1 MNELLPDI
9 ERWRDAGKK
18 VAVATVVQAYGSAP
32 RRAGAKMA
40 ISEDGE
46 FVGSVSG
53 GCVENDV
60 VEHAKQVIE
69 EDHPRL
75 VPYGISDEMAFN
87 VGLACGGQIEVF
99 IQPFG
104 RAFPTEKPVAFT
116 YVIDGE
122 GQGNGLLA
130 WEFGKH
136 RGSLGRGDEFDDRVA
151 RDAIAQLKA
160 GPPKRITYD
169 DAPGG
174 PATVFV
180 DTYPAQPT
188 VVIFGAVHIGVALA
202 RLAKD
207 IGTFRVV
214 VVDARGIWAT
224 RERFP
229 TADEIHVMHADDYL
243 KTHPLGSN
251 SYVAVLSHDPK
262 LDDPA
267 LFGAL
272 QSDARFVGAIGSPK
286 TQRERR
292 QRLVQAGLTEEQM
305 NRLHGPI
312 GLDIG
317 AQSPEEIGV
326 AVLAQMIAAK
336 SGKLGGQAEPASR
349 QSAAPVAV
357 GAPGR

>member
-1 MNELLPDI
+1 MKELLPDI

-18 VAVATVVQAYGSAP
+18 VAIATVVQAYGSAP
-32 RRAGAKMA
+32 RRPGAKMA
-40 ISEDGE
+40 IAEDGE

-60 VEHAKQVIE
+60 VEHAKQVLE

-104 RAFPTEKPVAFT
+104 RAFPTEKPVAFA
-116 YVIDGE
+116 YVVDGE

-130 WEFGKH
+130 WEMGKH
-136 RGSLGRGDEFDDRVA
+136 RGSLGHGDAFDDR
-151 RDAIAQLKA
+151 
-160 GPPKRITYD
+160 
-169 DAPGG
+169 
-174 PATVFV
+174 VFV

-188 VVIFGAVHIGVALA
+188 IVIFGGVHIGVALA
-202 RLAKD
+202 QLAKAT
-207 IGTFRVV
+207 GGFRVV
-214 VVDARGIWAT
+214 VVDARGAWAT
-224 RERFP
+224 PERFAS
-229 TADEIHVMHADDYL
+229 ADEIHVMHADDYL
-243 KTHPLGSN
+243 KGHPLHSN
-251 SYVAVLSHDPK
+251 AYVAVLSHDPK

-272 QSDARFVGAIGSPK
+272 QSDARFIGAIGSPK

-292 QRLVQAGLTEEQM
+292 ERLAAAGITQEQLA
-305 NRLHGPI
+305 RLHGPI

-326 AVLAQMIAAK
+326 AILAQIIAAK
-336 SGKLGGQAEPASR
+336 SGKL
-349 QSAAPVAV
+349 AAAVAPERARAAAAAV
-357 GAPGR
+357 S

>member
-1 MNELLPDI
+1 MKELLPDI
-9 ERWRDAGKK
+9 ERWRSAGKK

-32 RRAGAKMA
+32 RRPGAKMA

-60 VEHAKQVIE
+60 VEHARQVIE

-104 RAFPTEKPVAFT
+104 KAFPTEKPVAFA
-116 YVIDGE
+116 YVVDGPS
-122 GQGNGLLA
+122 QGSGLLA

-136 RGSLGRGDEFDDRVA
+136 RGSVGQGEHFDDRVA
-151 RDAIAQLKA
+151 RDAMALLKDGRSGQL
-160 GPPKRITYD
+160 RYE
-169 DAPGG
+169 DAPEG
-174 PATVFV
+174 PTRLFV
-180 DTYPAQPT
+180 DAYPAQPT
-188 VVIFGAVHIGVALA
+188 IVIFGGVHTGVALA
-202 RLAKD
+202 QLAKAT
-207 IGTFRVV
+207 GGFRVV
-214 VVDARGIWAT
+214 VVDARGAWAKP
-224 RERFP
+224 ERFP
-229 TADEIHVMHADDYL
+229 MADEIHVMHADDYL
-243 KTHPLGSN
+243 KGHPLTSQ

-292 QRLVQAGLTEEQM
+292 ERLKAAGLTDEQLG
-305 NRLHGPI
+305 RLYGPV

-317 AQSPEEIGV
+317 AQSPEEIGL
-326 AVLAQMIAAK
+326 AILAQIVAAK
-336 SGKLGGQAEPASR
+336 NGKLPLPVSERPR
-349 QSAAPVAV
+349 VAAAV
-357 GAPGR
+357 

>member
-1 MNELLPDI
+1 MKELLPDI

-18 VAVATVVQAYGSAP
+18 VAIATVVQAYGSAP
-32 RRAGAKMA
+32 RRPGAKMA
-40 ISEDGE
+40 IADNGE

-60 VEHAKQVIE
+60 VEHARQVLE
-69 EDHPRL
+69 EDHARL

-104 RAFPTEKPVAFT
+104 RAFPTEKPVAFA
-116 YVIDGE
+116 YVVDGD

-136 RGSLGRGDEFDDRVA
+136 RGSLGRGDALDERA
-151 RDAIAQLKA
+151 AQDAINLLRAGQPGQL
-160 GPPKRITYD
+160 RYD

-174 PATVFV
+174 PLRVFV

-188 VVIFGAVHIGVALA
+188 IVIFGGVHIGVALA
-202 RLAKD
+202 HLAKAT
-207 IGTFRVV
+207 GGFRVV
-214 VVDARGIWAT
+214 VVDARGVWAT
-224 RERFP
+224 PERFP
-229 TADEIHVMHADDYL
+229 EADEIHVMHAEDYL
-243 KTHPLGSN
+243 RAHPLGSN

-272 QSDARFVGAIGSPK
+272 QSHARFVGAIGSPK

-292 QRLVQAGLTEEQM
+292 ERLKAAGLTQEQLA
-305 NRLHGPI
+305 RLHGPI
-312 GLDIG
+312 GLDLG

-336 SGKLGGQAEPASR
+336 NGKL
-349 QSAAPVAV
+349 AAPEQRQAAVAV
-357 GAPGR
+357 

>member
-1 MNELLPDI
+1 
-9 ERWRDAGKK
+9 
-18 VAVATVVQAYGSAP
+18 
-32 RRAGAKMA
+32 MA

-60 VEHAKQVIE
+60 VEHAKQVLE

-104 RAFPTEKPVAFT
+104 RAFPTEKPVAFA
-116 YVIDGE
+116 YVVDGPN
-122 GQGNGLLA
+122 QGSGLLA

-136 RGSLGRGDEFDDRVA
+136 RGTLGLGDAFDERVA
-151 RDAIAQLKA
+151 QDAIAKLRGGFPGQLA
-160 GPPKRITYD
+160 YE
-169 DAPGG
+169 DAPQG
-174 PATVFV
+174 PVRVFV

-188 VVIFGAVHIGVALA
+188 IVIFGGVHIGVALCH
-202 RLAKD
+202 LAKAT
-207 IGTFRVV
+207 GGFRVV

-224 RERFP
+224 PARFP
-229 TADEIHVMHADDYL
+229 EADEIHVMHADDYL
-243 KTHPLGSN
+243 KGHPLGSN
-251 SYVAVLSHDPK
+251 AYVAVLSHDPK

-267 LFGAL
+267 LIGAL
-272 QSDARFVGAIGSPK
+272 QSDAKFVGAIGSPK

-292 QRLVQAGLTEEQM
+292 ERLQTAGITDEQLA
-305 NRLHGPI
+305 RLYGPI
-312 GLDIG
+312 GLDLG

-326 AVLAQMIAAK
+326 AILGQMIAAK
-336 SGKLGGQAEPASR
+336 NGKLP
-349 QSAAPVAV
+349 SAVAPKERPLAT
-357 GAPGR
+357 AAAD

>member
-9 ERWRDAGKK
+9 ERWQAAGKK

-32 RRAGAKMA
+32 RRPGAKMA
-40 ISEDGE
+40 IADDGE

-104 RAFPTEKPVAFT
+104 KAFPTEKPVAFA
-116 YVIDGE
+116 YVVDGPE
-122 GQGNGLLA
+122 QGSGLLA

-136 RGSLGRGDEFDDRVA
+136 RGSVQQGDAFDDRVA
-151 RDAIAQLKA
+151 QDAIDQLRE
-160 GPPKRITYD
+160 GRPGQLRYD
-169 DAPGG
+169 DAPEG
-174 PATVFV
+174 PTRIFV

-188 VVIFGAVHIGVALA
+188 IVIFGAVHIGVALA
-202 RLAKD
+202 QLAKD
-207 IGTFRVV
+207 VGGFRIV
-214 VVDARGIWAT
+214 VVDARGAWAT
-224 RERFP
+224 KERFP
-229 TADEIHVMHADDYL
+229 TADEIHIMHADDYL
-243 KTHPLGSN
+243 KGHPLSN
-251 SYVAVLSHDPK
+251 NAYVAVLSHDPK

-267 LFGAL
+267 LLGAL
-272 QSDARFVGAIGSPK
+272 RSDARYVGAVGSNK

-292 QRLVQAGLTEEQM
+292 QRLIDAGLTEEQM
-305 NRLHGPI
+305 DRLHGPI
-312 GLDIG
+312 GLDLG

-326 AVLAQMIAAK
+326 SVLAQMLAAK
-336 SGKLGGQAEPASR
+336 NGKLPQAPAQR
-349 QSAAPVAV
+349 QRASVAV
-357 GAPGR
+357 AV

>member
-1 MNELLPDI
+1 MKELLPDI
-9 ERWRDAGKK
+9 ERWRAAGKK
-18 VAVATVVQAYGSAP
+18 VAIATVVQAYGSAP
-32 RRAGAKMA
+32 RRPGAKMA
-40 ISEDGE
+40 IAEDGE

-60 VEHAKQVIE
+60 VEHARQVLD

-104 RAFPTEKPVAFT
+104 RAFPTEKPVAFA
-116 YVIDGE
+116 YVVDGE

-136 RGSLGRGDEFDDRVA
+136 RGSLGQGDAFDDRVA
-151 RDAIAQLKA
+151 SDAIARLRSGQA
-160 GPPKRITYD
+160 GELRYD

-174 PATVFV
+174 PLRVFV

-188 VVIFGAVHIGVALA
+188 IVIFGGVHIGVALA
-202 RLAKD
+202 HLAKAA
-207 IGTFRVV
+207 GGFRVI
-214 VVDARGIWAT
+214 VVDARGAWANPT
-224 RERFP
+224 RFAD
-229 TADEIHVMHADDYL
+229 ADEIHVMHADDYL
-243 KTHPLGSN
+243 HQHPLGSN
-251 SYVAVLSHDPK
+251 AFVAVLSHDPK

-272 QSDARFVGAIGSPK
+272 KSDARFVGAIGSSK

-292 QRLVQAGLTEEQM
+292 ERLKAAGLTQQQVE
-305 NRLHGPI
+305 RIHGPI

-317 AQSPEEIGV
+317 AQSPEEI
-326 AVLAQMIAAK
+326 AVGILAQIIAAK
-336 SGKLGGQAEPASR
+336 NGKLATREQQQQRPLAAAAAS
-349 QSAAPVAV
+349 
-357 GAPGR
+357 

>member
-1 MNELLPDI
+1 
-9 ERWRDAGKK
+9 
-18 VAVATVVQAYGSAP
+18 
-32 RRAGAKMA
+32 MA

-60 VEHAKQVIE
+60 VEHARQVIE

-104 RAFPTEKPVAFT
+104 KAFPTEKPVAFA
-116 YVIDGE
+116 YVVDGPE
-122 GQGNGLLA
+122 QGNGLLA

-136 RGSLGRGDEFDDRVA
+136 RGSVGQGDAFDERVA
-151 RDAIAQLKA
+151 RDAIALLKDGRPGQL
-160 GPPKRITYD
+160 RYD
-169 DAPGG
+169 DAPQG
-174 PATVFV
+174 PTRLFV

-188 VVIFGAVHIGVALA
+188 IIIFGGVHTGVALA
-202 RLAKD
+202 QQAKQV
-207 IGTFRVV
+207 GGFRVV
-214 VVDARGIWAT
+214 VVDARGAWAT
-224 RERFP
+224 PERFP
-229 TADEIHVMHADDYL
+229 SADEIHVMHADDYL
-243 KTHPLGSN
+243 KGHPLTAQ

-292 QRLVQAGLTEEQM
+292 ERLKSAGLSDEQLA
-305 NRLHGPI
+305 RLYGPV

-317 AQSPEEIGV
+317 AQSPEEIGL
-326 AVLAQMIAAK
+326 AILAQIVAAK
-336 SGKLGGQAEPASR
+336 NGKLPQPVVDKPR
-349 QSAAPVAV
+349 VAAAV
-357 GAPGR
+357 

>member
-1 MNELLPDI
+1 MKELLPDI

-18 VAVATVVQAYGSAP
+18 VAIATVVQAYGSAP
-32 RRAGAKMA
+32 RRPGAKMA
-40 ISEDGE
+40 IAEDGE

-60 VEHAKQVIE
+60 VEHAKQVLE

-104 RAFPTEKPVAFT
+104 RAFPTEKPVAFA
-116 YVIDGE
+116 YVVDGE

-130 WEFGKH
+130 WEMGKH
-136 RGSLGRGDEFDDRVA
+136 RGSLGHGDAFDDRVA
-151 RDAIAQLKA
+151 GDAVAKLREGQSGQL
-160 GPPKRITYD
+160 RYD
-169 DAPGG
+169 DAPDG
-174 PATVFV
+174 PLRVFV

-188 VVIFGAVHIGVALA
+188 IVIFGGVHIGVALA
-202 RLAKD
+202 QLAKTA
-207 IGTFRVV
+207 GGFRVV
-214 VVDARGIWAT
+214 VVDARGAWAT
-224 RERFP
+224 PERFSS
-229 TADEIHVMHADDYL
+229 ADEIHVMHADDYL
-243 KTHPLGSN
+243 KGHPLHGN
-251 SYVAVLSHDPK
+251 AYVAVLSHDPK

-272 QSDARFVGAIGSPK
+272 QSDARFIGAIGSPK

-292 QRLVQAGLTEEQM
+292 ERLAKAGITEEQLA
-305 NRLHGPI
+305 RLHGPI

-326 AVLAQMIAAK
+326 AVLAQIIAAK
-336 SGKLGGQAEPASR
+336 SGKLAAAREPAR
-349 QSAAPVAV
+349 AAA
-357 GAPGR
+357 AAS

>member
-1 MNELLPDI
+1 MKELLPDI

-18 VAVATVVQAYGSAP
+18 VAIATVVQAYGSAP
-32 RRAGAKMA
+32 RRPGAKMA
-40 ISEDGE
+40 IAEDGE

-60 VEHAKQVIE
+60 VEHAKQVLE

-104 RAFPTEKPVAFT
+104 KAFPTEKPVAFA
-116 YVIDGE
+116 YVVDGD

-136 RGSLGRGDEFDDRVA
+136 RGSLGQGDAFDDRVA
-151 RDAIAQLKA
+151 GEAIAKLRD
-160 GPPKRITYD
+160 GRPGELRYD
-169 DAPGG
+169 DAPSG
-174 PATVFV
+174 PLRVFV

-188 VVIFGAVHIGVALA
+188 IVIFGGVHIGVALA
-202 RLAKD
+202 QLAKAT
-207 IGTFRVV
+207 GGFRVV
-214 VVDARGIWAT
+214 VVDARGAWAKQS
-224 RERFP
+224 RFAD
-229 TADEIHVMHADDYL
+229 ADEIHVLHADDYL
-243 KTHPLGSN
+243 RQHPLGSN
-251 SYVAVLSHDPK
+251 TYVAVLSHDPK

-272 QSDARFVGAIGSPK
+272 QSDARYVGAIGSSK

-292 QRLVQAGLTEEQM
+292 ERLKAAGLTQEQVE
-305 NRLHGPI
+305 RIHGPI

-317 AQSPEEIGV
+317 AQSPEEIAVG
-326 AVLAQMIAAK
+326 VLAQMIAAK
-336 SGKLGGQAEPASR
+336 NGKL
-349 QSAAPVAV
+349 AAPEQRPLAAAAV
-357 GAPGR
+357 S

>member
-1 MNELLPDI
+1 MKELLPDI
-9 ERWRDAGKK
+9 ERWREAGKK
-18 VAVATVVQAYGSAP
+18 VAIATVVQAYGSAP
-32 RRAGAKMA
+32 RRPGAKMA
-40 ISEDGE
+40 IADDGE

-60 VEHAKQVIE
+60 VEHARQVIE

-104 RAFPTEKPVAFT
+104 KAFPTEKPVAFA
-116 YVIDGE
+116 YVVDGPE
-122 GQGNGLLA
+122 QGSGLLA

-136 RGSLGRGDEFDDRVA
+136 RGSVGQGDDFDERVA
-151 RDAIAQLKA
+151 RDAISLLRDGRSGQL
-160 GPPKRITYD
+160 RYE
-169 DAPGG
+169 DAPKG
-174 PATVFV
+174 PTRLFV
-180 DTYPAQPT
+180 DAYPAQPT
-188 VVIFGAVHIGVALA
+188 IVIFGGVHTGVALA
-202 RLAKD
+202 QQAKAV
-207 IGTFRVV
+207 GGFRVV
-214 VVDARGIWAT
+214 VVDARGAWAT
-224 RERFP
+224 PERFP
-229 TADEIHVMHADDYL
+229 NVDEIHVMHADDYL
-243 KTHPLGSN
+243 KGHPLSHN

-292 QRLVQAGLTEEQM
+292 ERLKTAGLTDEQLA
-305 NRLHGPI
+305 RLYGPV

-317 AQSPEEIGV
+317 AQSPEEIGLSI
-326 AVLAQMIAAK
+326 LAQIVAAK
-336 SGKLGGQAEPASR
+336 NGKLPQAVAERPR
-349 QSAAPVAV
+349 VAAIA
-357 GAPGR
+357 

>member
-1 MNELLPDI
+1 MKELLPDI
-9 ERWRDAGKK
+9 ERWREAGKK
-18 VAVATVVQAYGSAP
+18 VAIATVVQAYGSAP
-32 RRAGAKMA
+32 RRPGAKMA
-40 ISEDGE
+40 IADDGE

-60 VEHAKQVIE
+60 VEHARQVIE

-104 RAFPTEKPVAFT
+104 KAFPTEKPVAFA
-116 YVIDGE
+116 YVVDGPE
-122 GQGNGLLA
+122 QGSGLLA

-136 RGSLGRGDEFDDRVA
+136 RGSVGQGDEFDERVA
-151 RDAIAQLKA
+151 RDAIALLRDGRSGQL
-160 GPPKRITYD
+160 RYE
-169 DAPGG
+169 DAPQG
-174 PATVFV
+174 PTRLFV
-180 DTYPAQPT
+180 DAYPAQPT
-188 VVIFGAVHIGVALA
+188 IVIFGGVHTGVALA
-202 RLAKD
+202 QQAKTV
-207 IGTFRVV
+207 GGFRVV
-214 VVDARGIWAT
+214 VIDARGAWAT
-224 RERFP
+224 PERFP
-229 TADEIHVMHADDYL
+229 DVDEIHVMHADDYL
-243 KTHPLGSN
+243 KGHPLSHN

-292 QRLVQAGLTEEQM
+292 DRLKTAGLTDEQVS
-305 NRLHGPI
+305 RLYGPV

-317 AQSPEEIGV
+317 AQSPEEIGL
-326 AVLAQMIAAK
+326 AILAQIVAAK
-336 SGKLGGQAEPASR
+336 NGKLPQAVAERPR
-349 QSAAPVAV
+349 AAAAV
-357 GAPGR
+357 

>member
-1 MNELLPDI
+1 MKELLPDI
-9 ERWRDAGKK
+9 ERWREAGKK

-32 RRAGAKMA
+32 RRPGAKMA
-40 ISEDGE
+40 ITEDGE

-60 VEHAKQVIE
+60 VEHARQVLE

-104 RAFPTEKPVAFT
+104 RAFPTEKPVAFA
-116 YVIDGE
+116 YVVEGE

-130 WEFGKH
+130 WDSGKH
-136 RGSLGRGDEFDDRVA
+136 RGSLGRGDAFDERVA
-151 RDAIAQLKA
+151 RDALALLREGHA
-160 GPPKRITYD
+160 GQMRYA
-169 DAPGG
+169 DAPGS
-174 PATVFV
+174 PVRVFV

-188 VVIFGAVHIGVALA
+188 IVIFGGVHIGVALTE
-202 RLAKD
+202 LAKKA
-207 IGTFRVV
+207 GGFRVV
-214 VVDARGIWAT
+214 VVDARGAWAT
-224 RERFP
+224 PERFVE
-229 TADEIHVMHADDYL
+229 ADEIHVMHADDYL
-243 KTHPLGSN
+243 RQHPLGSN
-251 SYVAVLSHDPK
+251 TYVAVLSHDPK

-267 LFGAL
+267 LLGAL

-292 QRLVQAGLTEEQM
+292 ERLAEAGLSAEQLA
-305 NRLHGPI
+305 RLHGPI

-317 AQSPEEIGV
+317 SQSPEEIGV
-326 AVLAQMIAAK
+326 AILAQIIAAK
-336 SGKLGGQAEPASR
+336 NGKLA
-349 QSAAPVAV
+349 AAPERPRAAAAV
-357 GAPGR
+357 

>member
-1 MNELLPDI
+1 MKELLPDI
-9 ERWRDAGKK
+9 DRWRDAGKK
-18 VAVATVVQAYGSAP
+18 VAIATVVQAYGSAP
-32 RRAGAKMA
+32 RRPGAKMA
-40 ISEDGE
+40 IAEDGE

-60 VEHAKQVIE
+60 VEHARQVIE

-104 RAFPTEKPVAFT
+104 RAFPTEKPVAFA
-116 YVIDGE
+116 YVVDGE

-130 WEFGKH
+130 WEMGKH
-136 RGSLGRGDEFDDRVA
+136 RGSLGHGDAFDDRVA
-151 RDAIAQLKA
+151 RDAVAKLREGQAGQL
-160 GPPKRITYD
+160 RYD
-169 DAPGG
+169 DAPDG
-174 PATVFV
+174 PLRVFV

-188 VVIFGAVHIGVALA
+188 IVIFGGVHIGVALA
-202 RLAKD
+202 QLAKAT
-207 IGTFRVV
+207 GGFRVV
-214 VVDARGIWAT
+214 VVDARGAWAT
-224 RERFP
+224 PERFAL
-229 TADEIHVMHADDYL
+229 ADEIHVMHADDYL
-243 KTHPLGSN
+243 KGHPLGSN

-272 QSDARFVGAIGSPK
+272 QTDARFIGAIGSPK

-292 QRLVQAGLTEEQM
+292 ERLKTAGLTDEQLA
-305 NRLHGPI
+305 RLHGPI
-312 GLDIG
+312 GLDVG

-326 AVLAQMIAAK
+326 AILAQMIAAK
-336 SGKLGGQAEPASR
+336 NGKLPQAPAEQRAR
-349 QSAAPVAV
+349 QAVGVAV
-357 GAPGR
+357 

>member
-1 MNELLPDI
+1 MKELLPDI
-9 ERWRDAGKK
+9 ERWREAGKK

-32 RRAGAKMA
+32 RRPGAKMA
-40 ISEDGE
+40 IAEDGE

-104 RAFPTEKPVAFT
+104 KAFPTEKPVAFA
-116 YVIDGE
+116 YVVDGPE
-122 GQGNGLLA
+122 QGSGLLA

-136 RGSLGRGDEFDDRVA
+136 RGSVGQGEAFDDRVA
-151 RDAIAQLKA
+151 KDAMAQLRDGRA
-160 GPPKRITYD
+160 GQLRYD
-169 DAPGG
+169 DAPDG
-174 PATVFV
+174 PTRIFV

-188 VVIFGAVHIGVALA
+188 IVIFGAVHIGVALA
-202 RLAKD
+202 QLAKD
-207 IGTFRVV
+207 VGGFRVV
-214 VVDARGIWAT
+214 VVDARGAWAT
-224 RERFP
+224 PERFP
-229 TADEIHVMHADDYL
+229 TADEIHIMHADDYL
-243 KTHPLGSN
+243 KGHPLS
-251 SYVAVLSHDPK
+251 SHAYVAVLSHDPK

-272 QSDARFVGAIGSPK
+272 QSDARYVGAIGSGK

-292 QRLVQAGLTEEQM
+292 GRLIAAGLTEEQM

-312 GLDIG
+312 GLDLG

-326 AVLAQMIAAK
+326 SVMAEMLAAK
-336 SGKLGGQAEPASR
+336 NGRLPQVPTDRPHTAV
-349 QSAAPVAV
+349 AAAV
-357 GAPGR
+357 

>member
-1 MNELLPDI
+1 MKELLPDI
-9 ERWRDAGKK
+9 ERWRAAGMK

-32 RRAGAKMA
+32 RRPGAKMA
-40 ISEDGE
+40 IAEDGE

-104 RAFPTEKPVAFT
+104 KAFPTEKPVAFAYT
-116 YVIDGE
+116 VEGE

-136 RGSLGRGDEFDDRVA
+136 RGSLGRGDDFDNRVA
-151 RDAIAQLKA
+151 RDATNLLREGHPGQL
-160 GPPKRITYD
+160 RYD
-169 DAPGG
+169 DVDGG
-174 PATVFV
+174 SLRIFV

-188 VVIFGAVHIGVALA
+188 VVIFGGVHTGVALA
-202 RLAKD
+202 NLAKAV
-207 IGTFRVV
+207 GGFRVV
-214 VVDARGIWAT
+214 VVDARGAWAT
-224 RERFP
+224 PERFP
-229 TADEIHVMHADDYL
+229 NADEIHVMHADDYL
-243 KTHPLGSN
+243 KGHPLGSN
-251 SYVAVLSHDPK
+251 TFVAVLSHDPK

-272 QSDARFVGAIGSPK
+272 QTDARFVGAIGSPK

-292 QRLVQAGLTEEQM
+292 ERLKAAGITDEQLA
-305 NRLHGPI
+305 RLYGPI

-317 AQSPEEIGV
+317 AQSPEEIG
-326 AVLAQMIAAK
+326 LAILGQMIAAK
-336 SGKLGGQAEPASR
+336 NGKLPL
-349 QSAAPVAV
+349 APTAQRVAV
-357 GAPGR
+357 AAA